1 MEADIFS
8 FSFTAKEAIE
18 QMLIGALIG
27 GLAVMLGVLIFGRNY
42 KKRIANL
49 ERRGRVVIN
58 VGSPDNS
65 KREILDALESKSKR
79 DEADKAAVYSLQE
92 IKEAAASLPQHRFE
106 GTNHTYAELPVGTN
120 IVTMED
126 GSIRLAMPVQVA
138 ATVAA
143 GGASVV
149 SAGVT
154 KVRDEDDS

>member
-1 MEADIFS
+1 MFGVLYVAD
-8 FSFTAKEAIE
+8 A
-18 QMLIGALIG
+18 MLAPFVPYWFVTGVFGALLTATVFLYLPDIKAASVRIKSG
-27 GLAVMLGVLIFGRNY
+27 WLA
-42 KKRIANL
+42 KRRETA
-49 ERRGRVVIN
+49 RGIEAQL
-58 VGSPDNS
+58 D
-65 KREILDALESKSKR
+65 EILDALKNRGKC
-79 DEADKAAVYSLQE
+79 DEAAVYSLQK

-106 GTNHTYAELPVGTN
+106 GTNHTYAELPAGTN

-126 GSIRLAMPVQVA
+126 GSIRLAMLVQIA